1 MVRFMAVGAG
11 ALLALALGAATVEG
25 TTLRMQAPA
34 ARFFRTDGA
43 VTRFS
48 ATVGFDPAIYTLK
61 RKYEGT
67 HLRETLMGFRVY
79 ADGRLVADTGLVKP
93 GDGTRAIEANVAGA
107 RLIVLESVDGG
118 YWLGTPQLLALWQD
132 VRFAG
137 APDARVQEDVSG
149 AETPQF
155 GILTPDAAPAPH
167 FTGAWQY
174 GVRPRSPVLHRI
186 AVVGAGPM
194 AGEGSEEPVAER
206 RVLGG
211 LCMRQRRWRA
221 GVDGRGFGGWLRRLY
236 GLRLPDHRLFVC
248 DAGRDGRRTATSR
261 VVRQMASA

>member
-25 TTLRMQAPA
+25 TTLRMLAPA

-61 RKYEGT
+61 RKYEGA

-93 GDGTRAIEANVAGA
+93 GDGTRAIEADVAGA

-174 GVRPRSPVLHRI
+174 GVRPRSPILHRI

-194 AGEGSEEPVAER
+194 ALS
-206 RVLGG
+206 
-211 LCMRQRRWRA
+211 
-221 GVDGRGFGGWLRRLY
+221 VDGPLPK
-236 GLRLPDHRLFVC
+236 GLSCSFQNRTGVVFKTGLF
-248 DAGRDGRRTATSR
+248 RQLRTA
-261 VVRQMASA
+261 

>member
-61 RKYEGT
+61 RKYEGA

-93 GDGTRAIEANVAGA
+93 GAAACPANSRHPRSQGRSASPP
-107 RLIVLESVDGG
+107 RR
-118 YWLGTPQLLALWQD
+118 P
-132 VRFAG
+132 
-137 APDARVQEDVSG
+137 
-149 AETPQF
+149 
-155 GILTPDAAPAPH
+155 
-167 FTGAWQY
+167 
-174 GVRPRSPVLHRI
+174 PRSP
-186 AVVGAGPM
+186 AVK
-194 AGEGSEEPVAER
+194 
-206 RVLGG
+206 
-211 LCMRQRRWRA
+211 
-221 GVDGRGFGGWLRRLY
+221 
-236 GLRLPDHRLFVC
+236 
-248 DAGRDGRRTATSR
+248 
-261 VVRQMASA
+261 